1 MAAIED
7 NLNLLLL
14 VIKKKGM
21 HLNQQENPQLSACQI
36 WRIYRL
42 AFNFPFSHT
51 YGLSNFFSERS
62 VRLHAEMHKSV
73 TKHEASHN
81 NNLSTIIFHH
91 TWLPNIKHHGGI

>member
-62 VRLHAEMHKSV
+62 P
-73 TKHEASHN
+73 
-81 NNLSTIIFHH
+81 STRRNAQIGNKTRSITQQQPFDNHIS
-91 TWLPNIKHHGGI
+91 PYVAA

>member
-7 NLNLLLL
+7 NLNSLLL

-51 YGLSNFFSERS
+51 YGLRRSIIQRDLRPRFAILPFF
-62 VRLHAEMHKSV
+62 
-73 TKHEASHN
+73 
-81 NNLSTIIFHH
+81 
-91 TWLPNIKHHGGI
+91 